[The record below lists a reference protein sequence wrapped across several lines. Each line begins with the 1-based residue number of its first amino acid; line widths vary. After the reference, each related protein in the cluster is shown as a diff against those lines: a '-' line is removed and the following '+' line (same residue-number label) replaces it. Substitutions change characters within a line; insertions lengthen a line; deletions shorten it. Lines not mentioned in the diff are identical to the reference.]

1 MAETLSNGTFDS
13 DMSSWAKYGG
23 SSRNMF
29 YYDAT
34 GASHDGGAAK
44 CGHTTGTPL
53 TTMKYSMYQDI
64 TISTAADI
72 DTATMTAWCQWNDS
86 KSAADD
92 EISKSYVIW
101 NVTLKDPNGNFHYIK
116 SVKRYFGSLTA
127 LALMTAYDIKTQLQ
141 AGGNGTWSVIFA
153 VDIYRANTTGT
164 WLVGWYDDLSLD
176 IAYYDYGSQAE
187 SITLTEVTTS
197 VIAGSDSY
205 VEGISLSDAASG
217 TYEGGESPPVAS
229 DPTFGYYLGSY
240 DGKVYLEDSDYKSD
254 EGTSIDAYWESKE
267 TDFAEEGMDAHD
279 KFKTVYKIR
288 LWYVDISSSPA
299 TVAISIKADG
309 GATWTPITENV
320 GGSGNDTTKAM
331 DFYIIKSGN
340 SFKFRIEHDSTDNEF
355 QWSAL
360 EVFYTLGG
368 DYFQSRVPTP

>member
-1 MAETLSNGTFDS
+1 MS
-13 DMSSWAKYGG
+13 DWAKYGG

-44 CGHTTGTPL
+44 GGHTTGTPL

-86 KSAADD
+86 VEAANE

-101 NVTLKDPNGNFHYIK
+101 NVTLKDPDGNFHYIK

-127 LALMTAYDIKTQLQ
+127 LALMTDYDIKAQLQ
-141 AGGNGTWSVIFA
+141 AGGNGTWSIIFA
-153 VDIYRANTTGT
+153 ADIYRANTTGT

-176 IAYYDYGSQAE
+176 IAYFDYGSQAE
-187 SITLTEVTTS
+187 SITLTEVATS
-197 VIAGSDSY
+197 AYAGSDAY
-205 VEGISLSDAASG
+205 AEGISLSDVGALSVSA
-217 TYEGGESPPVAS
+217 
-229 DPTFGYYLGSY
+229 DPTFGYYFGSY
-240 DGKVYLEDSDYKSD
+240 DGKVYFEDSAYKSD
-254 EGTSIDAYWESKE
+254 NGTSIDTYWESKE
-267 TDFAEEGMDAHD
+267 TDFAEESMDAHD

-288 LWYVDISSSPA
+288 LWYVDISSSSA
-299 TVAISIKADG
+299 TVTISIKADG
-309 GATWTPITENV
+309 GATWTPITESI
-320 GGSGNDTTKAM
+320 GGSGNDTTKSK

-368 DYFQSRVPTP
+368 DYFQ